1 MKSDRLN
8 HIEKQLAILRKQQ
21 ATLEQEALLYSGLPK
36 VRAEQQIEEEIRP
49 KILEYEQEY
58 RHILVAASERLE
70 ITEPEAETV
79 IAEFVE
85 GVHQL
90 ETQPT
95 NPQLA
100 EVLDILH
107 ELRDK
112 ANEPDKPATLKVKG
126 MISTFPPFVGVFVE
140 PEIDAENFWRQHFPT
155 FTRLLKG
162 AVKK

>member
-1 MKSDRLN
+1 MKSDRLS
-8 HIEKQLAILRKQQ
+8 HIEKQLAMLHEQQ
-21 ATLEQEALLYSGLPK
+21 DALEQEVLLYSGLPK
-36 VRAEQQIEEEIRP
+36 VRAGQQIEEEIRP
-49 KILEYEQEY
+49 KILKYEQEY
-58 RHILVAASERLE
+58 GQILMAASERLE

-79 IAEFVE
+79 IAEFVK

-100 EVLDILH
+100 ELLDILR

-126 MISTFPPFVGVFVE
+126 IISTFPPFVGLFIE

-162 AVKK
+162 AAKK